1 VNTGITLTEVKIFV
15 IELVSQPAVGH
26 GSTKVRDRLDVSLK
40 VYYPP
45 SVV

>member
-1 VNTGITLTEVKIFV
+1 MNTGITLTEVKIFV
-15 IELVSQPAVGH
+15 IELVSQLAVGH

-40 VYYPP
+40 VYDPP